1 LREKE
6 AAAKVILDFW
16 INASTRRKRILS
28 TIAVL
33 ILALL
38 MTVIGSFMPINAQ
51 EAEQINSDL
60 NQTVTTLSE
69 NGALMQYIFGNN
81 LFICLLMFIPVVG
94 PLLGCY
100 ILFNTG
106 TVISAIAVAEGYP
119 VALAFIALFITP
131 VAWLEFAAYSVS
143 MGESVWLFRRLL
155 QGKGKHEFR
164 NACLFITLCTVLL
177 LVGAIVE
184 TALISIVPESTNSA
198 AIPFLASFLPC

>member
-1 LREKE
+1 M
-6 AAAKVILDFW
+6 ILDFW
-16 INASTRRKRILS
+16 INSSTRRKRILS

-33 ILALL
+33 MLALL
-38 MTVIGSFMPINAQ
+38 MTVIGSLMPISAE

-60 NQTVTTLSE
+60 NQTVSTLSE
-69 NGALMQYIFGNN
+69 NGALMPYIFGNN

-106 TVISAIAVAEGYP
+106 TVIGAIAAAEGYP

-143 MGESVWLFRRLL
+143 MGESVWLFRRIL
-155 QGKGKHEFR
+155 QGRAKHEFR
-164 NACLFITLCTVLL
+164 NACLFITLCVALL

-184 TALISIVPESTNSA
+184 TALISIVPEAANSA
-198 AIPFLASFLPC
+198 AIPFLANGFCR

>member
-1 LREKE
+1 
-6 AAAKVILDFW
+6 VILDFW
-16 INASTRRKRILS
+16 IKSSTRRKRILS

-38 MTVIGSFMPINAQ
+38 MTGLGSLMPISAE
-51 EAEQINSDL
+51 EAEQISSDL
-60 NQTVTTLSE
+60 DQTVITLNE
-69 NGALMQYIFGNN
+69 NGALMPYIFGNN
-81 LFICLLMFIPVVG
+81 LFICLLMFIPVAG

-106 TVISAIAVAEGYP
+106 TVIGALSAAQGYP

-143 MGESVWLFRRLL
+143 MGESVWLFRRIL
-155 QGKGKHEFR
+155 QGRTKHEFR
-164 NACLFITLCTVLL
+164 NACLFVTLCVALL

-184 TALISIVPESTNSA
+184 TALLSIVPEATNSA
-198 AIPFLASFLPC
+198 AAPFLANVFCR